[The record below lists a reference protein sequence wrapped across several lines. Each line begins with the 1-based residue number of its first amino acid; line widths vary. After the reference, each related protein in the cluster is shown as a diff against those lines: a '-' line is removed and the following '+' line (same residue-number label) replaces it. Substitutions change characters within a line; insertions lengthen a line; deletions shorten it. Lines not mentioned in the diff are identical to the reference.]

1 MKITKRQLR
10 RIIKEELEATLK
22 EGQGEDNPRDVA
34 LARAKELIRQR
45 YGANAIIDPDKPKK
59 PRKNSP
65 KKATRNASANTVQ
78 IAGRTVRLANEEDI
92 RDMVGKAS
100 ERSRGVRY
108 SDTHSFMGAEEGESP
123 EETVERLA
131 RYSRGMPGG
140 ITIYQD
146 PDTGKAFGYAKYN
159 TF

>member
-10 RIIKEELEATLK
+10 RIIKEELKATLK
-22 EGQGEDNPRDVA
+22 EGPGEDNPRDVA
-34 LARAKELIRQR
+34 LAKAKDLIRQR
-45 YGANAIIDPDKPKK
+45 YGDAFIDPDKPKK

-92 RDMVGKAS
+92 RDMVGKES
-100 ERSRGVRY
+100 ERSRGARY
-108 SDTHSFMGAEEGESP
+108 SDTHSFMGTEEGESP
-123 EETVERLA
+123 EETVKRLA
-131 RYSRGMPGG
+131 RYSRGMPGS

-146 PDTGKAFGYAKYN
+146 PDTGKVFGYAKYN